1 MKDWIINRRTGETY
15 AEVHL
20 RHEESRPFFYEAE
33 ILQDAMP
40 ADLATLIR
48 ERDEL
53 VRLVSIPLLD
63 DVEAQLEDYA
73 LGLKFLGERIFAPT
87 FEEPRHITFFTRL
100 PTARGFSPGDSH

>member
-1 MKDWIINRRTGETY
+1 
-15 AEVHL
+15 
-20 RHEESRPFFYEAE
+20 
-33 ILQDAMP
+33 MP
-40 ADLATLIR
+40 GALSALIR

-87 FEEPRHITFFTRL
+87 FERPQHITFFTRF
-100 PTARGFSPGDSH
+100 PTARGFSSGDSQ